1 MNKRPPRDSVFSRDS
16 VIFMLLRNRIFL
28 LLMLVIISLVSVF
41 FLEPWAVSPEVQEHT
56 ITSLDEKKKDVQELT
71 AAATAASVGITLL
84 PGDAATPVADKMAD
98 LSTYMLIVLCAIYL
112 EKYLV
117 TVMGMVTFHY
127 IIPFA
132 MVIMG
137 VSLFW
142 RRRMCRLLSLRVLL
156 FGLALYFVIPIS
168 VRITDIIETTYNSS
182 VQSAV
187 EAANELS
194 REAKAQ
200 KEQEEEAKRLEEE
213 RKKEEEAQKGLL
225 ERIKDIPS
233 AFSESA
239 SDVVAS
245 VTQVSEEKIKELEVM
260 LNNFLES
267 IAVMIIT
274 SCVIPILVLL
284 VFFHMIKLVLNL
296 GSVEHLAV
304 LHSRRD

>member
-84 PGDAATPVADKMAD
+84 
-98 LSTYMLIVLCAIYL
+98 LIVLCAIYL

-117 TVMGMVTFHY
+117 TVMGMVTFRY

>member
-1 MNKRPPRDSVFSRDS
+1 
-16 VIFMLLRNRIFL
+16 
-28 LLMLVIISLVSVF
+28 
-41 FLEPWAVSPEVQEHT
+41 
-56 ITSLDEKKKDVQELT
+56 
-71 AAATAASVGITLL
+71 
-84 PGDAATPVADKMAD
+84 
-98 LSTYMLIVLCAIYL
+98 
-112 EKYLV
+112 
-117 TVMGMVTFHY
+117 
-127 IIPFA
+127 
-132 MVIMG
+132 
-137 VSLFW
+137 
-142 RRRMCRLLSLRVLL
+142 MCRLLSLRVLL

>member
-1 MNKRPPRDSVFSRDS
+1 MSWKHMWARVCDRVGESR
-16 VIFMLLRNRIFL
+16 
-28 LLMLVIISLVSVF
+28 
-41 FLEPWAVSPEVQEHT
+41 
-56 ITSLDEKKKDVQELT
+56 
-71 AAATAASVGITLL
+71 
-84 PGDAATPVADKMAD
+84 
-98 LSTYMLIVLCAIYL
+98 
-112 EKYLV
+112 
-117 TVMGMVTFHY
+117 
-127 IIPFA
+127 
-132 MVIMG
+132 
-137 VSLFW
+137 
-142 RRRMCRLLSLRVLL
+142 
-156 FGLALYFVIPIS
+156 
-168 VRITDIIETTYNSS
+168 
-182 VQSAV
+182 
-187 EAANELS
+187 
-194 REAKAQ
+194 
-200 KEQEEEAKRLEEE
+200 AKRLEEE

-296 GSVEHLAV
+296 GNVEHLAV

>member
-117 TVMGMVTFHY
+117 TVMGMVTFRY

-194 REAKAQ
+194 REAKA
-200 KEQEEEAKRLEEE
+200 QEEEAKRLEEE